1 MNKFKNIFD
10 AQKALFASGVT
21 RTYDWRVEQLDRMAR
36 MIGENEERFQKAMAK
51 DFKTASQEY
60 IFETQASAGET
71 EVQKSQLKEW
81 MKPVEAPVPRFLAK
95 TGHKGMVYREPYGV
109 ALIIG
114 PFNGPLLLLI
124 RPALAA
130 LAAGNTCILTLSEA
144 LPATTSV
151 LLELVPKYFDPSA
164 VAAVAGGKEPNTEL
178 LKLPFDFIFFTGSTV
193 VGKIVA
199 KAAAENLTPVLLELG
214 GMNPAV
220 VDATANVPDAA
231 KKIVWGK
238 MAWGGQWCTSPG
250 YAYVHESVAE
260 AFVAEARKALVEL
273 FGKDPK
279 SNSDYSR
286 IINGRAVE
294 RLASLI
300 DPAKVIAGG
309 KSDPDAHY
317 LDPTLLYPVTW
328 EDKSMKDEIFGPIL
342 PILTYKSLDEAL
354 KRIAATPRPLA
365 GYIFSRDQKTIDRF
379 ISQLSFGGGG
389 VNVVNVYLFVETMP
403 FGGTGAAG
411 MGHYYG
417 KYGFDALTHAKSMLI
432 SPPDVAIE
440 HLYSPFTDEKNK
452 ALKGWFEY

>member
-1 MNKFKNIFD
+1 MNKFQNIFD

-60 IFETQASAGET
+60 IFETQASAGGT
-71 EVQKSQLKEW
+71 GGPKRPLKRG
-81 MKPVEAPVPRFLAK
+81 VEA
-95 TGHKGMVYREPYGV
+95 G
-109 ALIIG
+109 
-114 PFNGPLLLLI
+114 
-124 RPALAA
+124 
-130 LAAGNTCILTLSEA
+130 
-144 LPATTSV
+144 
-151 LLELVPKYFDPSA
+151 
-164 VAAVAGGKEPNTEL
+164 GGKEPNTEL

-279 SNSDYSR
+279 FNSDYSR

-342 PILTYKSLDEAL
+342 PILTYKSLDEAF

-379 ISQLSFGGGG
+379 IGQLSFGGGG

-417 KYGFDALTHAKSMLI
+417 KDGFDAPTHAKSMLI

>member
-1 MNKFKNIFD
+1 
-10 AQKALFASGVT
+10 V
-21 RTYDWRVEQLDRMAR
+21 
-36 MIGENEERFQKAMAK
+36 
-51 DFKTASQEY
+51 
-60 IFETQASAGET
+60 
-71 EVQKSQLKEW
+71 
-81 MKPVEAPVPRFLAK
+81 
-95 TGHKGMVYREPYGV
+95 VYREPYGV

-164 VAAVAGGKEPNTEL
+164 VTAVAGGKEPNTEL
-178 LKLPFDFIFFTGSTV
+178 LKLPFDFIFFTGSTI

-309 KSDPDAHY
+309 KSDPDGHY

-365 GYIFSRDQKTIDRF
+365 GYIFSRDQMTIDRF
-379 ISQLSFGGGG
+379 IGQLSFGGGG

-440 HLYSPFTDEKNK
+440 HLYSPFTDEKNE

>member
-1 MNKFKNIFD
+1 MNKFQNIFD

-164 VAAVAGGKEPNTEL
+164 VTAVAGGKEPNTEL

-379 ISQLSFGGGG
+379 IGQLSFGGGG

>member
-1 MNKFKNIFD
+1 MNKFQNIFD

-144 LPATTSV
+144 LPATTNV

-164 VAAVAGGKEPNTEL
+164 VTAVAGGKEPNTEL

-238 MAWGGQWCTSPG
+238 MAWGGQWCTAPG

-365 GYIFSRDQKTIDRF
+365 GYIFSRDQMTIDRF
-379 ISQLSFGGGG
+379 IGQLSFGGGG

>member
-1 MNKFKNIFD
+1 MNKFQNIFD

-21 RTYDWRVEQLDRMAR
+21 RTYEWRVEQLDCMAR
-36 MIGENEERFQKAMAK
+36 MIGGNEERFQKAMAK

-81 MKPVEAPVPRFLAK
+81 MKPVEAAVPRFLAK

-130 LAAGNTCILTLSEA
+130 LAAGNTCVLTLSEA

-164 VAAVAGGKEPNTEL
+164 VTAVAGGKEPNTEL

-199 KAAAENLTPVLLELG
+199 RAAAENLTPVLLELG

-220 VDATANVPDAA
+220 VDATANLPDAA

-260 AFVAEARKALVEL
+260 AFIAEAKKALVEL

-286 IINGRAVE
+286 IINSRAVE

-379 ISQLSFGGGG
+379 IGQLSFGGGG

-440 HLYSPFTDEKNK
+440 HLYSPFTEEKNK

>member
-1 MNKFKNIFD
+1 MNKFQNIFD

-21 RTYDWRVEQLDRMAR
+21 RTYEWRVEQLDRMAR

-144 LPATTSV
+144 LPATTGV

-164 VAAVAGGKEPNTEL
+164 VTAVAGGKEQNTEL

-286 IINGRAVE
+286 IINGRAVQ

-309 KSDPDAHY
+309 KSDSDAHY

-354 KRIAATPRPLA
+354 KRIGATPRPLA
-365 GYIFSRDQKTIDRF
+365 GYIFSREQKTIDRF
-379 ISQLSFGGGG
+379 IGQLSFGGGG

-432 SPPDVAIE
+432 SPPGVAIE

>member
-1 MNKFKNIFD
+1 LNKFQNIFD

-130 LAAGNTCILTLSEA
+130 LAAGNTCILTLSES
-144 LPATTSV
+144 LPATTSI
-151 LLELVPKYFDPSA
+151 LLELVPKYFDSSA
-164 VAAVAGGKEPNTEL
+164 VTAVAGGKEPNTEL
-178 LKLPFDFIFFTGSTV
+178 LQLPFDFIFFTGSTV

-379 ISQLSFGGGG
+379 IGQLSFGGGG
-389 VNVVNVYLFVETMP
+389 VNVVNVHLFVETMP

>member
-1 MNKFKNIFD
+1 MNKFQKIFGT
-10 AQKALFASGVT
+10 QKALFASGVT
-21 RTYDWRVEQLDRMAR
+21 RTYEWRVEQLDRMAR
-36 MIGENEERFQKAMAK
+36 MIRENEPRFQQAMAK

-60 IFETQASAGET
+60 IFETQASAGEA
-71 EVQKSQLKEW
+71 EVQKSQLMEW
-81 MKPVEAPVPRFLAK
+81 MKPVEAPVPRFLAE

-144 LPATTSV
+144 LPATTGV

-164 VAAVAGGKEPNTEL
+164 VTAVPGGKDTNTEL
-178 LKLPFDFIFFTGSTV
+178 LKLQFDFIFFTGSTV

-214 GMNPAV
+214 GMNPAL
-220 VDATANVPDAA
+220 VDETANISDAA

-250 YAYVHESVAE
+250 YAYVHESVAD
-260 AFVAEARKALVEL
+260 AFVAEAKKALVEM
-273 FGKDPK
+273 FGENPK

-286 IINGRAVE
+286 IIHAHAVE

-309 KSDPDAHY
+309 KSDPEAHY
-317 LDPTLLYPVTW
+317 LDPTLLYPATW
-328 EDKSMKDEIFGPIL
+328 DDKFMQDEIFGPIL
-342 PILTYKSLDEAL
+342 PILTYKSLDEAF
-354 KRIAATPRPLA
+354 KRMAATPRPLA
-365 GYIFSRDQKTIDRF
+365 GYVFSRNQKTIDRF
-379 ISQLSFGGGG
+379 VGELSYGGGG

-403 FGGTGAAG
+403 FGGSGAAG

-417 KYGFDALTHAKSMLI
+417 KYGFDALTHAKSMLL
-432 SPPDVAIE
+432 SPPDASVE
-440 HLYSPFTDEKNK
+440 HLYPPFTDEKNR

>member
-1 MNKFKNIFD
+1 MNKFQNIFD

-36 MIGENEERFQKAMAK
+36 MIGGNEERFQKAMAK

-81 MKPVEAPVPRFLAK
+81 MKPVEAPVPRFLAN
-95 TGHKGMVYREPYGV
+95 TGHRGMVYREPYGV

-151 LLELVPKYFDPSA
+151 LLELVPKHFDPSA
-164 VAAVAGGKEPNTEL
+164 VTAVAGGKEPNTEL

-260 AFVAEARKALVEL
+260 AFVTEARKALVEL
-273 FGKDPK
+273 FGRDPK

-309 KSDPDAHY
+309 KSDSDAHY

-379 ISQLSFGGGG
+379 IGQLSFGGGG

>member
-1 MNKFKNIFD
+1 MNRFQTLFD

-21 RTYDWRVEQLDRMAR
+21 RTYEWRVEQLDRMAR
-36 MIGENEERFQKAMAK
+36 MIRENEERFQKAVAK

-60 IFETQASAGET
+60 IFETAGSAAEA
-71 EVQKSQLKEW
+71 ELQKSQLKEW
-81 MKPVEAPVPRFLAK
+81 MKPVEAPVPRSLAE
-95 TGHKGMVYREPYGV
+95 TGHKGLVYREPYGV

-151 LLELVPKYFDPSA
+151 LLELVPKYFDPTA
-164 VAAVAGGKEPNTEL
+164 VTALPGGKETNTEL

-193 VGKIVA
+193 VGKIIA

-214 GMNPAV
+214 GMNPAL
-220 VDATANVPDAA
+220 VDATANIPDAA

-250 YAYVHESVAE
+250 YAYVHESVADV
-260 AFVAEARKALVEL
+260 FVAEAKKALVEL
-273 FGKDPK
+273 FGNNPK

-286 IINGRAVE
+286 IINARAVE
-294 RLASLI
+294 RLAALI
-300 DPAKVIAGG
+300 DPAKVIAGA
-309 KSDPDAHY
+309 KSDPNANY

-328 EDKSMKDEIFGPIL
+328 DDKVMKDEIFGPIL
-342 PILTYKSLDEAL
+342 PILTYKSLDEAF

-365 GYIFSRDQKTIDRF
+365 GYIFSRDQNTIDQF
-379 ISQLSFGGGG
+379 IGQLSYGGGG
-389 VNVVNVYLFVETMP
+389 VNVVNVYLFIESMP
-403 FGGTGAAG
+403 FGGSGPSG

-417 KYGFDALTHAKSMLI
+417 KYGFDALTHAKSILV
-432 SPPDVAIE
+432 SPPNVAIE
-440 HLYSPFTDEKNK
+440 HLVPPYTKGKNE
-452 ALKGWFEY
+452 ALKQWFEY